1 MLGFPNFERHYL
13 SYIYFILVVVAI
25 YGVASDQVSIQLTFN
40 EQLFLKVYCACSF
53 MCSQFGFVIFW
64 RKNIGTK
71 AAPKML
77 VKLTP
82 VGLREEDLE
91 GLPRGRVLHGEG

>member
-40 EQLFLKVYCACSF
+40 EQLFLFES
-53 MCSQFGFVIFW
+53 
-64 RKNIGTK
+64 
-71 AAPKML
+71 
-77 VKLTP
+77 
-82 VGLREEDLE
+82 
-91 GLPRGRVLHGEG
+91 VLHVQFYVLTVWVCNFLAEEYWYKSCS